1 METRVIGKN
10 GPKVSVVGLGCN
22 NFGGRL
28 DVEATRKVVHRALDL
43 GITLFDTADVYGGY
57 GYGNYGGSE
66 DYLGQIL
73 GARRKDIVLASK
85 FGMAMDKAGTLK
97 GASRG
102 YILLAVEASLKRL
115 RTDWIDLYQIH
126 RPDPQTPIEETLR
139 ALDDLVK
146 QGKVRQIG
154 CSGFSTAQID
164 EAQAMAGR
172 AELTALTTAQDE
184 YSLVARELEVDPLPG
199 VKRHGLGLL
208 PYYPLANGLLTGKYQ
223 RNAPAPKGARLAGAG
238 TSGRILND
246 ANWAIVERLE
256 KFCAARGKTLLE
268 LAFGWLLAHD
278 FIPSVIA
285 GATQAAQIEQNVGAA
300 GWKLTAA
307 EKEEVDRLTKK

>member
-1 METRVIGKN
+1 MDTRIIGRN

-28 DVEATRKVVHRALDL
+28 DLEATRKVVHKALDI

-66 DYLGQIL
+66 TYLGQTL

-85 FGMAMDKAGTLK
+85 FGMAMNAAGTLK

-102 YILLAVEASLKRL
+102 YIFSSIEGSLKRL
-115 RTDWIDLYQIH
+115 KTDWIDLYQIH

-154 CSGFSTAQID
+154 CSAFSTVQIN
-164 EAQAMAGR
+164 EAQAVAKR
-172 AELTALTTAQDE
+172 ANLTPLITAQDE
-184 YSLVARELEVDPLPG
+184 YSLLKRDLEADPLPG
-199 VKRHGLGLL
+199 IMAHGLGLL
-208 PYYPLANGLLTGKYQ
+208 PYYPLANGLLTGKYK
-223 RNAPAPKGARLAGAG
+223 RNAPAPEGSRMSGAG
-238 TSGRILND
+238 SRYLD
-246 ANWAIVERLE
+246 QANWAMIESLE
-256 KFCAARGKTLLE
+256 KFCAARGKTLLA

-285 GATQAAQIEQNVGAA
+285 GATKPEQLDQNVAA
-300 GWKLTAA
+300 AAWRLTPDEKA
-307 EKEEVDRLTKK
+307 EIDRLTRED

>member
-1 METRVIGKN
+1 VETRVIGKN

-28 DVEATRKVVHRALDL
+28 DIEATRKVVHKALDQ

-85 FGMAMDKAGTLK
+85 FGMAMNAAGTLK
-97 GASRG
+97 GASRS
-102 YILLAVEASLKRL
+102 YIMSAAEASLKRL

-154 CSGFSTAQID
+154 CSGFSVAQID
-164 EAQAMAGR
+164 EAQAT
-172 AELTALTTAQDE
+172 AERGKLTALTTAQDE
-184 YSLVARELEVDPLPG
+184 FSLVARDLEADPLPAI
-199 VKRHGLGLL
+199 KRHGLGLL
-208 PYYPLANGLLTGKYQ
+208 PYYPLANGLLTGKYK

-238 TSGRILND
+238 MSGRYLND
-246 ANWAIVERLE
+246 VNWTIVEKLE
-256 KFCAARGKTLLE
+256 TFCAARGKTLLE

-278 FIPSVIA
+278 FVPSVIA
-285 GATQAAQIEQNVGAA
+285 GATQPAQIEQNVGAA
-300 GWKLTAA
+300 GWTLTAA
-307 EKEEVDRLTKK
+307 EKAEIDRLTKR

>member
-1 METRVIGKN
+1 VETRIIGKN

-28 DVEATRKVVHRALDL
+28 DVEATRKVVHKALDL

-85 FGMAMDKAGTLK
+85 FGMAMNKAGTLK
-97 GASRG
+97 GASRS
-102 YILLAVEASLKRL
+102 YIMSAVEASLKRL

-139 ALDDLVK
+139 ALDELVK

-154 CSGFSTAQID
+154 CSGFSTAQIN
-164 EAQAMAGR
+164 ETQAAAQKGK
-172 AELTALTTAQDE
+172 LTALTTAQDE
-184 YSLVARELEVDPLPG
+184 YSLVARDLEADPLPAIE
-199 VKRHGLGLL
+199 RYELGLL
-208 PYYPLANGLLTGKYQ
+208 PYYPLANGLLTGKYK
-223 RNAPAPKGARLAGAG
+223 RNAPAPKGARLAGG
-238 TSGRILND
+238 GYLSS
-246 ANWAIVERLE
+246 ANWPIVEKLE

-268 LAFGWLLAHD
+268 LAFGWLLAHE
-278 FIPSVIA
+278 FVPSVIA
-285 GATQAAQIEQNVGAA
+285 GATQAAQIEQNVAAA
-300 GWKLTAA
+300 GWNLTAA
-307 EKEEVDRLTKK
+307 EKDEVDRLTKG